1 MALLNQI
8 QRRYRQWLI
17 FHYLSTKKGLH
28 SFLGLVGYY
37 RNYIRD
43 FAAIAQPLTDLLQK
57 SKPNQIVW
65 TDNEVTAF
73 KALKNA
79 MIHAPVLRNPDVHRP
94 FILQT
99 DASDFAIGA
108 VLSQKFENG
117 EHPIAF
123 LSRKLLPR
131 ERNYSVV
138 EKECLAIV
146 WSTESLNP
154 LSGQKFLQLKLI
166 TIC

>member
-1 MALLNQI
+1 MRSGVPHFQI
-8 QRRYRQWLI
+8 
-17 FHYLSTKKGLH
+17 F
-28 SFLGLVGYY
+28 Y

-43 FAAIAQPLTDLLQK
+43 FSTIAQPLTDLLQK

-79 MIHAPVLRNPDVHRP
+79 MVHAPVLRNPDFHRP

-123 LSRKLLPR
+123 FSQ
-131 ERNYSVV
+131 S
-138 EKECLAIV
+138 
-146 WSTESLNP
+146 
-154 LSGQKFLQLKLI
+154 
-166 TIC
+166 